1 MIGIGTTVTPGF
13 EEWKDTLPKE
23 PEGTVKKRYVVTCNE
38 PRDWTKIHSLLLKD
52 GTLED
57 NIPTDAVQC
66 SDVKGHSA
74 TRGTYILDAAEVADL
89 LKCSEVKHIEID
101 QASYP
106 GTYMPDPLLLCDA
119 VQQEERYTSTVKNI
133 RGNAS
138 TFLPSSPAV
147 SDKDRAG
154 FQLLRSQQKS
164 NPWGTNVNQVLNN
177 KCAYYGD
184 GRDVD
189 VIVADQAAWLG
200 HIEFQNNLGGPD
212 EYIGGNCLTRKNIS
226 TTSGTCDVLDL
237 VLDAPYYIDPAYF
250 NANPGARLV
259 TRWDGT
265 TVPDESVALGWWS
278 DAAKRSAAFASVGTV
293 DVASSGYTRDR
304 SNGKHSSYQTAG
316 SNNYHGTPCASQ
328 AYGRNYGF
336 AYNANKWYVNAYG
349 TYGIGVEKYFDMTK
363 LFHQNKPN
371 NLNYVG
377 SPKDPTVTSNSFG
390 YRKDLPNSAYYFH
403 RKGLNG
409 VESTESYSVS
419 IGHFGSGSY
428 TLSGSDRTGDI
439 SGNNVPVAAKV
450 GDTLTFNV
458 SASGH
463 PFWIKTSAGT
473 GTGNQ
478 ASGVTNGG
486 TDSGTVTFIPQVAG
500 TYYYQCEYHASMAG
514 TITVSDI
521 SVHGVQYMS
530 LPPFLS
536 YFTQGAIRFEY
547 TGNSMVTAGDE
558 MIDAGVIF
566 VCSSGNTNQKLVKYD
581 HPDYDNYWAIGPD
594 TPYNQATTVAWGY
607 DSYNSISRQGFPG
620 QIGAQRDTVAGIT
633 TYRTI
638 AVGALDDGLYSSS
651 GTGIERKVSYSN
663 NGNLIPFY
671 ACADSSLAA
680 CDTNWGY
687 GRFNRYD
694 AYYTGPDGQ
703 QSVESED
710 CLFSGTSSACPVAC
724 GLIATKLQFNR
735 EWKYNNVLDW
745 VTNDVGTLS
754 ASEMHA
760 GTDGSDPT
768 VAGDWNDNASLQGG
782 EPIILW
788 DAATQGE
795 PEVGELLISLR
806 LKNANGLKLSG
817 INFINT

>member
-13 EEWKDTLPKE
+13 AEWKDTLPKE
-23 PEGTVKKRYVVTCNE
+23 PEGTVKKRYVVTCND

-89 LKCSEVKHIEID
+89 LKCSEVKHIEVD

-237 VLDAPYYIDPAYF
+237 VLDSPYYIDPDWF
-250 NANPGARLV
+250 NNDPATLM

-265 TVPDESVALGWWS
+265 TVPQEQSALAWWS
-278 DAAKRSAAFASVGTV
+278 DSNKRSAAFASIGTV
-293 DVASSGYTRDR
+293 DVASIGYTRDR
-304 SNGKHSSYQTAG
+304 CNGSNTAYHSAG

-328 AYGRNYGF
+328 AYGRQQGWAFNS
-336 AYNANKWYVNAYG
+336 NKWYVNAYG
-349 TYGIGVEKYFDMTK
+349 TYGTGVEKYFDILK
-363 LFHQNKPN
+363 LFHQNKPI
-371 NLNYVG
+371 NLAYNT
-377 SPKDPTVTSNSFG
+377 KDPTCSSNSFG
-390 YRKDLPNSAYYFH
+390 YRKDLPNSAYYFF
-403 RKGLNG
+403 RSGTSG
-409 VESTESYSVS
+409 VSPTSNYTFS
-419 IGHFGSGSY
+419 IGNSGSGAY
-428 TLSGSDRTGDI
+428 TVSGTDKSGSI
-439 SGNNVPVAAKV
+439 SGNNITINATKN
-450 GDTLTFNV
+450 DTLTFNV
-458 SASGH
+458 NASGH
-463 PFWIKTSAGT
+463 PFWIKTATGT

-486 TDSGTVTFIPQVAG
+486 VDSGTVTWTPASAG
-500 TYYYQCEYHASMAG
+500 TYYYQCEFHGPMVG
-514 TITVSDI
+514 TITVVDQTAQ
-521 SVHGVQYMS
+521 GQQYNS
-530 LPPFLS
+530 LGQAPFLN
-536 YFTQGAIRFEY
+536 YFWQGAIRFEWLP
-547 TGNSMVTAGDE
+547 NSLTQAGTE
-558 MIDAGVIF
+558 LIDSGVIF
-566 VCSSGNTNQKLVKYD
+566 VCSAGNTNQKIVKYD
-581 HPDYDNYWAIGPD
+581 HPDYNNYWATGPD
-594 TPYNQATTVAWGY
+594 TPYDQATTIAFGY
-607 DSYNSISRQGFPG
+607 NSYNSISRQGFPG
-620 QIGAQRDTVAGIT
+620 SIGQQTDNIAGIT

-638 AVGALDDGLYSSS
+638 AVGALDDSLDGSNR
-651 GTGIERKVSYSN
+651 ERKASYSN
-663 NGNLIPFY
+663 MGNLIPFY
-671 ACADSSLAA
+671 ASADNTLAA
-680 CDTNWGY
+680 CDQNWPGTSY
-687 GRFNRYD
+687 NRYD
-694 AYYTGPDGQ
+694 AFYTLNSN

-710 CLFSGTSSACPVAC
+710 CLFNGTSAACPVAC
-724 GLIATKLQFNR
+724 GIIATKLQYNR
-735 EWKYNNVLDW
+735 EWTYTDVLDW
-745 VTNDVGTLS
+745 VTVGVGTQGS
-754 ASEMHA
+754 SDFYTGSESS
-760 GTDGSDPT
+760 TYDDGNWSDYYST
-768 VAGDWNDNASLQGG
+768 EGG
-782 EPIILW
+782 EPTILY
-788 DAATQGE
+788 DAVTGNE
-795 PEVGELLISLR
+795 TESGNPNIVLR
-806 LKNANGLKLSG
+806 FKNAGGLKMSG